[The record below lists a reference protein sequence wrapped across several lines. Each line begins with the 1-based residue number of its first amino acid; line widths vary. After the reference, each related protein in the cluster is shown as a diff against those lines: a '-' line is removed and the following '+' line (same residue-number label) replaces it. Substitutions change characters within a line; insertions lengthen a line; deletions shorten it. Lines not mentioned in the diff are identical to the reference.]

1 MPYLDLDYHTMM
13 TATLEKRTS
22 TLVKFEGIM
31 TKSSKSFMVVSII
44 FLLIALGLALVLT
57 GWRTY
62 IWIM

>member
-1 MPYLDLDYHTMM
+1 MM